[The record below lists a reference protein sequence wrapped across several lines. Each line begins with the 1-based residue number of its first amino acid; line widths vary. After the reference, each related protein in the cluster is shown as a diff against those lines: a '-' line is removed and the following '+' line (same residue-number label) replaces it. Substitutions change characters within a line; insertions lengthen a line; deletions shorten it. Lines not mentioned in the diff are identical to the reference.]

1 MSSTPLS
8 LRMRLAQSK
17 FRGRGTRRGRWRT
30 FEINIVLVRDGK
42 NVIPLVGLD
51 GLSKEGKAHVE
62 HLIGGS
68 CGSGA
73 CVGGV
78 NSTLIAGN
86 QV

>member
-51 GLSKEGKAHVE
+51 GLDEVSFRVLKVDLYSANR
-62 HLIGGS
+62 IIDTGS
-68 CGSGA
+68 NG
-73 CVGGV
+73 
-78 NSTLIAGN
+78 
-86 QV
+86 

>member
-51 GLSKEGKAHVE
+51 GFDEVSFRVLKVDLYSANR
-62 HLIGGS
+62 IIDTGS
-68 CGSGA
+68 NG
-73 CVGGV
+73 
-78 NSTLIAGN
+78 
-86 QV
+86 